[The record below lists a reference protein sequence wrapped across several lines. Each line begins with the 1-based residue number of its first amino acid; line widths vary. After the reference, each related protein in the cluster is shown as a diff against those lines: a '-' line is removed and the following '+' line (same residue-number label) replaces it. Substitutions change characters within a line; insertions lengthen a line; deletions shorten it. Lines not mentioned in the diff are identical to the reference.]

1 MALHSHLIGE
11 FNDMSLDSFP
21 AISHRQ
27 AVADHGEDF
36 VKRRVNLCDT
46 LREALWQKRSADWE
60 ESRSRSETGTSDID
74 SLVSTINRL
83 SAKGRVDVKKILKR
97 ILSPPLHLTD
107 ATANC
112 KKQASIKQRL
122 DIMMY
127 DRERNK
133 RLGLGPVHRSR
144 NRNLQGRS
152 TKTCKARR
160 CRHPDSPREEDPHRD
175 VYHRQA
181 VADHGEDFVKRRVNL
196 CDTLREALWQKR
208 SADWEESRSRSET
221 GTSDID
227 SLMSTINRLS
237 AKGRV
242 DVKKIL
248 KRILSPPLHLTDAT
262 ANCKKQA
269 SIKQRLDI
277 MMYDRERNKRLGLG
291 PVHRS
296 RNRNLQGRSTK
307 TCKARRCRHPDSP
320 REEDPHRDVYH
331 RSRANA
337 SKKTYHSRW
346 HRPHKKLTL
355 REAREALWR
364 NIWQI

>member
-1 MALHSHLIGE
+1 MALHSHLIDK

-27 AVADHGEDF
+27 AVDDHGEDF

-46 LREALWQKRSADWE
+46 LREALWQKRLADWE
-60 ESRSRSETGTSDID
+60 ESRSRSETRTLDID
-74 SLVSTINRL
+74 SLVSTINCL
-83 SAKGRVDVKKILKR
+83 SAKDRVGVKKILKK

-133 RLGLGPVHRSR
+133 RLRLGPVYRSR

-152 TKTCKARR
+152 TKTCKARC
-160 CRHPDSPREEDPHRD
+160 CRHPDSPREEDPH
-175 VYHRQA
+175 
-181 VADHGEDFVKRRVNL
+181 
-196 CDTLREALWQKR
+196 
-208 SADWEESRSRSET
+208 S
-221 GTSDID
+221 
-227 SLMSTINRLS
+227 
-237 AKGRV
+237 
-242 DVKKIL
+242 
-248 KRILSPPLHLTDAT
+248 
-262 ANCKKQA
+262 
-269 SIKQRLDI
+269 
-277 MMYDRERNKRLGLG
+277 
-291 PVHRS
+291 
-296 RNRNLQGRSTK
+296 
-307 TCKARRCRHPDSP
+307 
-320 REEDPHRDVYH
+320 DVYH

-355 REAREALWR
+355 REAREALWQKHLADLKESRSPSETGTSDIDSLVSNINRLSVKDRMGVR
-364 NIWQI
+364 NNTYDS